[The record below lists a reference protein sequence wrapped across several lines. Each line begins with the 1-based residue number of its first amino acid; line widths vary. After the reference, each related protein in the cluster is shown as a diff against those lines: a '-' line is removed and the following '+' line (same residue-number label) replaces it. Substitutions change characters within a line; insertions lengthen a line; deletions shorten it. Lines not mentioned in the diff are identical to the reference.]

1 MIQFMVVAAVV
12 GWVTFYFFGA
22 SASLEAGK
30 NLIVIWI
37 IAGLLITILSPF
49 VNLGKLVYYLFH
61 RITGFLRR

>member
-1 MIQFMVVAAVV
+1 MVVAAVV
-12 GWVTFYFFGA
+12 GWITAYFFGV

-49 VNLGKLVYYLFH
+49 FNLAKLIYYLFQ
-61 RITGFLRR
+61 RIAGFLRR